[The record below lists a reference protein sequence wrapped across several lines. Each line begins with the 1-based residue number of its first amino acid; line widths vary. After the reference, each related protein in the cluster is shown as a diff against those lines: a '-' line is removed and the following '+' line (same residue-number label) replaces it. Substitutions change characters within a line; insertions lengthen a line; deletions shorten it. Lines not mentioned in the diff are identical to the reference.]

1 MSSRGEPRA
10 TPLPTADATREALGM
25 TVHELRRPL
34 TVITSYAQL
43 LSGGMLG
50 EVPAAAMT
58 AVESMVEAADAM
70 LALIEGLAEVVRLGD
85 PADQPVI
92 TEVAA
97 DELLEPVLAEVAP
110 MAMLRGVQL
119 EIDAAEGLR
128 VRGDARRL
136 GLALGN
142 LCTNAV
148 TYSAE
153 NTTVQ
158 VTARGHRGEVVIA
171 VRDRGPGVPPEEEPR
186 IFDKYYRGRLG
197 RREHPT
203 GSGLGLFLARA
214 VAEGAGGSLTANA
227 AEGGGMEFVLRLPVA
242 ERG

>member
-1 MSSRGEPRA
+1 
-10 TPLPTADATREALGM
+10 M

-50 EVPAAAMT
+50 EVPAGAMT
-58 AVESMVEAADAM
+58 AVESMVEAAEAM
-70 LALIEGLAEVVRLGD
+70 LHLIEGLAEVVRLGD
-85 PADQPVI
+85 PADPVVI
-92 TEVAA
+92 TEVAV
-97 DELLEPVLAEVAP
+97 DQLLEQVLADVAP

-136 GLALGN
+136 ALALGN

-148 TYSAE
+148 SYSAE
-153 NTTVQ
+153 STTVQ
-158 VTARGHRGEVVIA
+158 VTARGDGTDVVIA

-214 VAEGAGGSLTANA
+214 VAEGGGGSLTAGA
-227 AEGGGMEFVLRLPVA
+227 AEGGGMEFTLRLPRA
-242 ERG
+242 EPA